1 MSRHQGPGSQH
12 GNDEYR
18 GAILNGIIAT
28 EKGYITA
35 DELIHVLKVQ
45 VQEDMEHGSHR
56 LIGEILLAQGKM
68 TVGQIDHVL
77 RLLSQR

>member
-1 MSRHQGPGSQH
+1 MSGKP
-12 GNDEYR
+12 R
-18 GAILNGIIAT
+18 GIEHREKRFGIIAT
-28 EKGYITA
+28 ENGYITA
-35 DELIHVLKVQ
+35 DELIDVLKVQ
-45 VQEDMEHGSHR
+45 VQEDMEYGSHR